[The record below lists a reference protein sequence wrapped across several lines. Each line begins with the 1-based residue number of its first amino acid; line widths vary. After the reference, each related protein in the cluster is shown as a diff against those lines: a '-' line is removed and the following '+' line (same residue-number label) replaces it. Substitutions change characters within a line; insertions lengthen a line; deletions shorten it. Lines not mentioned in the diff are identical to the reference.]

1 MLEHVQNLGSWIKT
15 ISSHSTGKS
24 TTLSS
29 PRTARALVG
38 CLVRK
43 LWPSLTSV
51 TSVSNSTATE
61 NKDHTME
68 NLIRMGMAVLVLIVL
83 SILATEAWRSH
94 RQTHHAAGNYSEERR
109 MHLQCSTLWEIKM
122 MTQSC
127 QKKRKKEKNTVV
139 VLRNCCDRMSG
150 EQKFG
155 IQREVEVS

>member
-1 MLEHVQNLGSWIKT
+1 
-15 ISSHSTGKS
+15 
-24 TTLSS
+24 
-29 PRTARALVG
+29 
-38 CLVRK
+38 
-43 LWPSLTSV
+43 
-51 TSVSNSTATE
+51 
-61 NKDHTME
+61 
-68 NLIRMGMAVLVLIVL
+68 MGMAVVVLIVL

-155 IQREVEVS
+155 VHREVEFDNEVLHQQVNYCPSTYSEPLFPEPTLF